1 MFWVALGDVLPLAM
15 AIGLSPFAIVTAVVL
30 LLADGGRSKAALFA
44 LGWMLTII
52 AITLVA
58 VLVVDGYDES
68 DPVATENSVNVLQI
82 ALGVAFW
89 GLAWKSWHSRPEPG
103 AERDTVSRQAKML
116 DKMGRISHV
125 GALGFGLLQG
135 VVVVKNIPL
144 ALSGG
149 ARIGEANLAVGQAA
163 IAVIVFGVLASAGM
177 IVLVVAAVVG
187 GQRLDGPIA
196 SIKQWLEDNMSTIGI
211 VVMLLIGAFLV
222 GNGLAVFG

>member
-89 GLAWKSWHSRPEPG
+89 GLAWKSWRSRPGPG
-103 AERDTVSRQAKML
+103 TERDTVSRQAKML

-125 GALGFGLLQG
+125 GALGFGLLQS

-222 GNGLAVFG
+222 GNGLAVLG